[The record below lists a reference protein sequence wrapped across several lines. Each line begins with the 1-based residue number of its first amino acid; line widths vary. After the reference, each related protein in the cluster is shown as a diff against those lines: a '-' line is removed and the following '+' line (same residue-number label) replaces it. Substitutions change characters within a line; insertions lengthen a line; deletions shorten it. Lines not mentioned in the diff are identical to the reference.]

1 MGIGGRL
8 GSGAGSE
15 KCESQHSRAL
25 FRTRMSSE
33 EEGATMKTVWRLLI
47 DEPEVTLPWM
57 TSNERIAIG
66 WGEIGDVLHLG
77 SLDAIAEA
85 IRERNENHPDH
96 AGKPAANVQHGC
108 NSLYDFWFQMEPGD
122 LVIISDR
129 VHRRCVWEV
138 VGGYEYVEQS
148 AAPLILGTH
157 ESGTIADRG
166 WGS

>member
-47 DEPEVTLPWM
+47 DEPEVTLHWM

-108 NSLYDFWFQMEPGD
+108 NSLMTFVSRWSPATWSSSVTEFTGGAFGKWWAVTSTSNNRRHHLLTPAEPM
-122 LVIISDR
+122 
-129 VHRRCVWEV
+129 HRLDVR
-138 VGGYEYVEQS
+138 
-148 AAPLILGTH
+148 
-157 ESGTIADRG
+157 R
-166 WGS
+166 